1 MIIRKSQQ
9 AAPIDRPFP
18 DENTVAEIYCNEA
31 YTVDNEAVEDW
42 TSSLQM
48 LLTFAAIF
56 SAVLIT
62 LIVDSKTLL
71 KQDNTDVLVDA
82 VVFLMNNLAN
92 GTHQPYSPPKF
103 RPSTRSILVNCFFF
117 ASLCLSIATALAAVL
132 AMQWVTDYGAV
143 TRRAGSTPEERVKRR
158 HFRYQGGLDWK
169 VDTIIGALPIALHL
183 SVLLFFV
190 GLIVWMWD
198 VHHSVF
204 GVVFV
209 CGALAALFYIATA
222 TLAVFCPSC
231 PYRTPLAS
239 WIYILLHMLTTIMS
253 RFTWL
258 RRHESG
264 LDEEMEEGAVTGST
278 QTSRLQRS
286 STSFHSR
293 FAQHSLSSR
302 DDVYIQ
308 SPDKTLMRN
317 SLIWLSNHISI
328 SSEVYKR
335 LLVLINGFA
344 SVLDEDRDTS
354 PDVNVPWLKI
364 YNALGSTYMSFVR
377 NLDLSEEEFVAFASQ
392 IHCLTQPGM
401 KGIVM
406 SKVGSGEI
414 RSDSAE
420 FPARLLHAWTKSV
433 FSHTSDELRRQRFS
447 DEIVVRDCINNSPF
461 ELLKTWY
468 ELLEDEVQTCQRI
481 LPGLLDYLVSQ
492 DKAEIIDVI
501 LYIISTGILPWA
513 STVPFD
519 RDGWPLTGNIPSRP
533 FVRRLRVVDW
543 VDNLS
548 NHPHQEKIL
557 ETFRTFRLRYFPK
570 ILPTCHELTDE
581 ESAELNRMGLEKLDR
596 WKRPEAVL
604 HSALVAFDRTLARAG
619 NLHTMQDMLHAMVS
633 IICGGSVESEF
644 SFDSTYFSTG
654 EGRKLQSLRRL
665 SNPTLRLVACAMLGI
680 KWDDKWFLDPI
691 KGMDQYAT
699 MCLGLVCF
707 GNQPF
712 INGDGTGFWFL
723 KFRTWMYDYDDSR
736 PAEYSHRLV
745 NDLDTLQHAEREI
758 QSTQLGIMHAVD
770 FILVLYHLNYSY
782 TYYQSLT
789 LVPDILV
796 GNTTS
801 LDPDIASKECIEYL
815 TSICHDISND
825 PARLIRLLIELVRAD
840 INHHPYNRR
849 PSNLLNL
856 LMHAK
861 THLCSKE
868 LRSFGPSCHRLIK
881 YIRGSYKQFE
891 ATWDNISNQEHYF
904 HDSRSHYERVD
915 RDELKTVCDEVI
927 AFLEPMGPWD
937 GQEIDVSWPRH
948 FLRPTKTTDDLFEEE
963 SDGPPWCY
971 DSDADDQEPEDFG
984 RLKDEGDVPPPV
996 IEVNKEDDK
1005 EEME

>member
-56 SAVLIT
+56 SAVLTT
-62 LIVDSKTLL
+62 LIVDSKDLL
-71 KQDNTDVLVDA
+71 EQDNTDALVDA
-82 VVFLMNNLAN
+82 VVFLINDLAN

-169 VDTIIGALPIALHL
+169 MDTIIGALPIALHL

-264 LDEEMEEGAVTGST
+264 LDKEMEEGAVTGST

-286 STSFHSR
+286 LTSLHSR
-293 FAQHSLSSR
+293 FTQRSISSR

-308 SPDKTLMRN
+308 SPDKALMRN

-328 SSEVYKR
+328 SPDVYKR

-354 PDVNVPWLKI
+354 ADVNVPWLKI
-364 YNALGSTYMSFVR
+364 FNALGSTYMSFVR

-401 KGIVM
+401 GGIVM

-433 FSHTSDELRRQRFS
+433 SSHTSDELRRQRFS
-447 DEIVVRDCINNSPF
+447 DEIVVRDCINNIPF

-468 ELLEDEVQTCQRI
+468 ELLDDEEQTCQRI
-481 LPGLLDYLVSQ
+481 LPGLLDYLASQ
-492 DKAEIIDVI
+492 DKAEEKIDVI
-501 LYIISTGILPWA
+501 LYIISTGVFPWA
-513 STVPFD
+513 STVPTG
-519 RDGWPLTGNIPSRP
+519 RGWWPLPKNIPSRP

-557 ETFRTFRLRYFPK
+557 ETFRRSWLRYSPK

-596 WKRPEAVL
+596 WKRPEVML
-604 HSALVAFDRTLARAG
+604 HSALVAFDRTLARAR
-619 NLHTMQDMLHAMVS
+619 NLHTMQDMLHAMVA
-633 IICGGSVESEF
+633 IICNDLVKSEF
-644 SFDSTYFSTG
+644 SFDSTYFSIR
-654 EGRKLQSLRRL
+654 EGQEFRSLRHL
-665 SNPTLRLVACAMLGI
+665 SNPTLRLIACATLGI
-680 KWDDKWFLDPI
+680 EWDDKRSIDLIEEMDPEVEDI
-691 KGMDQYAT
+691 SSFSAEVYFKDP
-699 MCLGLVCF
+699 
-707 GNQPF
+707 PF
-712 INGDGTGFWFL
+712 INGDGTGLWL
-723 KFRTWMYDYDDSR
+723 LRLRTWIH
-736 PAEYSHRLV
+736 ATSHPKAVGYLDKLFK
-745 NDLDTLQHAEREI
+745 DLYALKRVEQEI
-758 QSTQLGIMHAVD
+758 QSTRLGITYATD
-770 FILVLYHLNYSY
+770 FILALYHSCRYDR
-782 TYYQSLT
+782 SLT

-796 GNTTS
+796 GNVIS
-801 LDPDIASKECIEYL
+801 LDPGIASKECIEYFA
-815 TSICHDISND
+815 SICRDISDD
-825 PARLIRLLIELVRAD
+825 PIRLIRLLIELVRAN
-840 INHHPYNRR
+840 INHDPGYQR
-849 PSNLLNL
+849 PSNFLDLLK
-856 LMHAK
+856 HAK

-868 LRSFGPSCHRLIK
+868 LRSLGPSCRRLIK
-881 YIRGSYKQFE
+881 YIQGSYKQFE
-891 ATWDNISNQEHYF
+891 ETRDKIYDQ
-904 HDSRSHYERVD
+904 VD
-915 RDELKTVCDEVI
+915 RGELKTLCDEVI
-927 AFLEPMGPWD
+927 ALLEPAGPWD
-937 GQEIDVSWPRH
+937 GEEVDVSWPRH
-948 FLRPTKTTDDLFEEE
+948 LLRPTEIARDYRIKRYGRQWAYN
-963 SDGPPWCY
+963 SDV
-971 DSDADDQEPEDFG
+971 DDQESEHSDH
-984 RLKDEGDVPPPV
+984 LNNEG
-996 IEVNKEDDK
+996 EVS
-1005 EEME
+1005 